1 MNSLTEPAKAATIAD
16 LAGALMAK
24 KTKQQLLWTAEVTL
38 KDGTTDTCRVYSTGG
53 TPWLERVGKSR
64 LEKKPVYIGHRSQDE
79 VKIDIA
85 GWYKVPNGSVK
96 FK

>member
-1 MNSLTEPAKAATIAD
+1 MNSLAEPAKTEIIGD
-16 LAGALMAK
+16 LSGALMAK
-24 KTKQQLLWTAEVTL
+24 KTKRQLLWTAEVTL
-38 KDGTTDTCRVYSTGG
+38 KDGTTDTCWVYSIGG
-53 TPWLERVGKSR
+53 TPWLERVGKSGI
-64 LEKKPVYIGHRSQDE
+64 EKKPVHIGHRSQDE